1 MKIKNQSSFPSKYRL
16 FILIAGCVIL
26 LGIGSVVDSSG
37 LVTPLGNGTAVITA
51 TLGSD
56 PSVYVKC
63 VVYVQIQEEH
73 DWEFLPTGMT
83 TAL

>member
-1 MKIKNQSSFPSKYRL
+1 M
-16 FILIAGCVIL
+16 
-26 LGIGSVVDSSG
+26 
-37 LVTPLGNGTAVITA
+37 VTPLGNGTAVITA
-51 TLGSD
+51 ALASD

-83 TAL
+83 VAV